1 MSRESSR
8 DIFMYVWKTGATSS
22 NAIEYVDRMLVYRN
36 GKDQSSVEIIEIR
49 QMMNVLSIKI

>member
-22 NAIEYVDRMLVYRN
+22 NAIEYVDRMFVYRN

>member
-1 MSRESSR
+1 
-8 DIFMYVWKTGATSS
+8 MYVCITGATSS

>member
-1 MSRESSR
+1 
-8 DIFMYVWKTGATSS
+8 MYVWKTGATSS